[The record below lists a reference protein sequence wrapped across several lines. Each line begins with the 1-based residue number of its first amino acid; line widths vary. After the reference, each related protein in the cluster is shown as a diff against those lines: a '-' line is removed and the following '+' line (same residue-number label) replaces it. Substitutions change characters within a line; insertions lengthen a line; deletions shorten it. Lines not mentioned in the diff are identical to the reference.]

1 VEPCL
6 ADAAPEA
13 APGLPCVETRY
24 AEARPDAAAIIA
36 AKLQGGSMLN
46 LLSENCAGL
55 LRIGALNQARK
66 GSACSNILSRTSYVL
81 EKLVGGNGQGRA
93 W

>member
-36 AKLQGGSMLN
+36 AKLQGGSILN
-46 LLSENCAGL
+46 LLSENCARRL
-55 LRIGALNQARK
+55 
-66 GSACSNILSRTSYVL
+66 RTSALLLSSDGIVL
-81 EKLVGGNGQGRA
+81 SSRLSVK
-93 W
+93 